1 MMAVF
6 TKSRKTLVMANEEQD
21 IDAVRSLMQ
30 SVVAGSSVAPLTEE
44 LLPLLGAGKL
54 LRARLALALGRA
66 TGMPDPHRHTCGAVI
81 ELAHL
86 ATLLHDDVIDNGVM
100 RRGNPA
106 FWVAKGTTGAILMG
120 DYLLCRALSMTT
132 TLGDMRLV
140 ATLVEMLQQ
149 VCDAELE
156 QEMLLNDDDGWA
168 HCLSVARRK
177 TGSLFAFAATS
188 AAGGD
193 ERLATILLES
203 GFDLGTAYQLA
214 DDLLDANGGVGNSDK
229 TLGQDARRGK
239 LTAATFDDGDDI
251 DPSREIERL
260 LDRAVGRLQE
270 WPQVREEWT
279 RYADTHFKPVV
290 DRFTSVEA

>member
-1 MMAVF
+1 MVPVF
-6 TKSRKTLVMANEEQD
+6 IKRRKTRVMASEEQD
-21 IDAVRSLMQ
+21 IDAVRALMK
-30 SVVAGSSVAPLTEE
+30 SVVAGSSVAPLTDE

-66 TGMPDPHRHTCGAVI
+66 TGMSDTHRHTCGAVI

-120 DYLLCRALSMTT
+120 DYLLCRALSMVVA
-132 TLGDMRLV
+132 LGDMRLV
-140 ATLVEMLQQ
+140 AALVDMLQQ

-168 HCLSVARRK
+168 HCISVARRK

-214 DDLLDANGGVGNSDK
+214 DDVLDASGVGHSDK

-239 LTAATFDDGDDI
+239 LTAATFDDGDEI
-251 DPSREIERL
+251 DPSHEIEHL
-260 LDRAVGRLQE
+260 LARAVGHLQE
-270 WPQVREEWT
+270 WPQVRDEWT
-279 RYADTHFKPVV
+279 RYADTHFKPVI